1 IPPGTV
7 TFYDGATSLGTVS
20 LDPTGA
26 AAFTTSSLPLG
37 ANSITASF
45 SSTSPDY
52 QPSISP
58 ALTETIVIAL
68 GDFTITIS
76 PTSQSVYTG
85 QATQV
90 ITVTLASS
98 GGWDRDVTLSCNQL
112 PANVTCTLTPATVTK
127 ASGSSQLVIQTTA
140 PSQSTASPSASN
152 SRWPHG
158 AGSALAAL

>member
-1 IPPGTV
+1 SNINPQEIGSPVTFTATVTAPGATAIPPGTV

-85 QATQV
+85 QAT
-90 ITVTLASS
+90 
-98 GGWDRDVTLSCNQL
+98 
-112 PANVTCTLTPATVTK
+112 
-127 ASGSSQLVIQTTA
+127 
-140 PSQSTASPSASN
+140 
-152 SRWPHG
+152 
-158 AGSALAAL
+158 